1 MASLSDLNPIL
12 PAGYN
17 SAPFNH
23 DELNSA
29 GYNWPI
35 WPEYFGTFES
45 LPGLIL
51 TDEMSGWFVNA
62 CPDVVIAKLDNT
74 VVFTQEVRTLKMR
87 KRAVA

>member
-1 MASLSDLNPIL
+1 MASLIFLNPIL

-17 SAPFNH
+17 SAPFAG
-23 DELNSA
+23 DELNAA

-35 WPEYFGTFES
+35 WPEYFHTFES

-51 TDEMSGWFVNA
+51 TPDMVAWFTTA
-62 CPDVVIAKLDNT
+62 CPDVKIRAMDNT
-74 VVFTQEVRTLKMR
+74 VVLKQEVRTLRAR